1 MIEELL
7 KSVLP
12 ELRQMAKAQT
22 VVGDPI
28 TAGDSTVIPISK
40 VSVGFG
46 GGGGKQGE
54 SEGGSGAG
62 GGAMIEPIAFIV
74 VTDGKVQLLP
84 LTSKDT
90 TIGKVIDLVPDILNR
105 VGLKDKKKKA
115 QKSTDESE
123 QTQDSDASDK
133 SE

>member
-1 MIEELL
+1 MIEDLL

-28 TAGDSTVIPISK
+28 TAGESTVIPISK

-54 SEGGSGAG
+54 NEGGTGAG

-105 VGLKDKKKKA
+105 VGLKDKKKKS
-115 QKSTDESE
+115 QKSKDVDEDTE
-123 QTQDSDASDK
+123 DSKTSD
-133 SE
+133 